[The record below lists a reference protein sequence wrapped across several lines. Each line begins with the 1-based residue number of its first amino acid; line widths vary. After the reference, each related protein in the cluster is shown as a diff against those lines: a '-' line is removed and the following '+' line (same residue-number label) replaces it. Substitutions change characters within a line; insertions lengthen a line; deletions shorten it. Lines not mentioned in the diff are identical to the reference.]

1 MYDLYPYHV
10 IPMYVCQ
17 DLGWFVIVVYIVPH
31 VKTLAYLQSNTNDT
45 CMLNNN
51 DHTPQDK

>member
-17 DLGWFVIVVYIVPH
+17 DLGWFVIVFYIVPH
-31 VKTLAYLQSNTNDT
+31 VTTLAYQQSNTNDT

-51 DHTPQDK
+51 EHTQQDK